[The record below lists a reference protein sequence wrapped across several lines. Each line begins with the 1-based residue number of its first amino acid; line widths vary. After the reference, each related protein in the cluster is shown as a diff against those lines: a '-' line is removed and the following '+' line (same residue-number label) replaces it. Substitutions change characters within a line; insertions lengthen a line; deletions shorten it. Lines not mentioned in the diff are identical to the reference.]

1 MFDGSP
7 TGFAGVS
14 PWLRTRLIQPNFLT
28 GKAHRTY
35 IHAEQQYSR

>member
-1 MFDGSP
+1 MARRQDSP
-7 TGFAGVS
+7 AVS